1 MGPVAPGAQL
11 SQNHWSIYLI
21 IKGGGSVRLNMETD
35 PTPGKHEG
43 IFKVTRHQYEMT
55 TSCVRHWDCP
65 ATDNITVGRILKLI
79 GEKRRN
85 RYRMTPTGVG
95 CRHWVLTIIG
105 DLVNAGY
112 IGDTNAT
119 ATLNQVIQF
128 NYSRN
133 QHPVALPMLKG
144 SFY

>member
-85 RYRMTPTGVG
+85 R
-95 CRHWVLTIIG
+95 LTIIG

>member
-43 IFKVTRHQYEMT
+43 IFKVTRHQ
-55 TSCVRHWDCP
+55 
-65 ATDNITVGRILKLI
+65 
-79 GEKRRN
+79 
-85 RYRMTPTGVG
+85 
-95 CRHWVLTIIG
+95 LTIIG